1 MSITFPHS
9 AQVMDVLLVHYQPSS
24 SGTVQVLTKLLHEA
38 LKLGNELTILYMYN
52 ENQLEEEDQPSY

>member
-38 LKLGNELTILYMYN
+38 LKLGNELTILYMCN

>member
-24 SGTVQVLTKLLHEA
+24 SGTVQVLTKLLHGA

>member
-38 LKLGNELTILYMYN
+38 LKLGNELTIFYMCN
-52 ENQLEEEDQPSY
+52 ENQLEEDQPSY

>member
-38 LKLGNELTILYMYN
+38 LKLGNELTILYMCN
-52 ENQLEEEDQPSY
+52 ENQLEEDQPSY